1 MAVRQ
6 TRGDAET
13 GKGAGRKARVG
24 RKRRLPE
31 LITDP
36 VQAAEAA
43 GLEYVSDDEPGI
55 RRKRAGKSWSYI
67 GLDGKPIKDASELK
81 RLRSLAIPPAWTDVW
96 ISPNPNG
103 HIQATARDA
112 KGRKQYRY
120 HPRWREARD
129 ETKYT
134 RMILF
139 GHALPHIRE
148 RVEHDLARSG
158 LPKQKVLAAVVRL
171 LEETH
176 IRVGNDEYATK
187 NNSYGLTTMLDEH
200 VNITG
205 TKVEF
210 EFRGKSGKDHQIDIK
225 DRRLA
230 SIVKRCQELPGQRL
244 FQYLDENGET
254 LSISS
259 GDVNAYLKEI
269 TGEDFTAKDFRT
281 WAGTI
286 LAAEALWQQE
296 PSKSQTAAK
305 KVVVQAI
312 DNVAGALGNTRA
324 VCRKSY
330 IHPNVIQA
338 YMDGTLRDILE
349 RHAKA
354 EGVPVAGLRPEERA
368 LLGFLEDC
376 AA

>member
-1 MAVRQ
+1 MA
-6 TRGDAET
+6 
-13 GKGAGRKARVG
+13 ARVSKADAAGQGAARRRRGG
-24 RKRRLPE
+24 RKRRLPA

-36 VQAAEAA
+36 AQAAAAA

-55 RRKRAGKSWSYI
+55 RRQRAGKSWRYI
-67 GLDGKPIKDASELK
+67 GPDGGNIKDAAELK
-81 RLRSLAIPPAWTDVW
+81 RLRALAIPPAWTDVW
-96 ISPNPNG
+96 ISANPNG

-129 ETKYT
+129 ATKYT

-139 GHALPHIRE
+139 GHALPRIRE
-148 RVEHDLARSG
+148 RVEGDLALAG
-158 LPKQKVLAAVVRL
+158 LPKAKVLAAVVRL

-176 IRVGNDEYATK
+176 IRVGNDEYAAK

-200 VNITG
+200 VSIRG
-205 TKVEF
+205 AKVAF
-210 EFRGKSGKDHQIDIK
+210 EFRGKSGKDHQIDIQ

-230 SIVKRCQELPGQRL
+230 GIVRRCQELPGQRL
-244 FQYLDENGET
+244 FQYLDDDGET
-254 LSISS
+254 QSITS

-269 TGEDFTAKDFRT
+269 SGEDFTAKDFRT
-281 WAGTI
+281 WAGTV
-286 LAAEALWQQE
+286 LAAEALWQE
-296 PSKSQTAAK
+296 APATSPTAAK

-330 IHPNVIQA
+330 IHPDVIGA
-338 YMDGTLRDILE
+338 YMAGTLRETLE
-349 RHAKA
+349 RHANE

-376 AA
+376 A